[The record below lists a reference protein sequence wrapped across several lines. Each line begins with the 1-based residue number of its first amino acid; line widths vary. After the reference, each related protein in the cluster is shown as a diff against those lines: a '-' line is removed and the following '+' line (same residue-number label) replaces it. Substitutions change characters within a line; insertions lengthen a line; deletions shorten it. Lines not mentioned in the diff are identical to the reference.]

1 MCKVVPGCSILNKAP
16 RIPTLGPPD
25 PQARAPMTPT
35 YGRAWNLL
43 RSALS
48 TDTTLCF
55 SPTKAPK
62 QESSVHS
69 NTEARCSFL
78 VLAAP
83 GFILSSLGNSGHT
96 AFCPPH
102 PQQAL
107 HLDNSTSSSKSG
119 CNTASSRQSPVPSL
133 QPLLHSFPTRMIQW
147 VQMLLCVSTGWG
159 CGPKAQGWYS
169 PHNLQPLSL
178 GPGT

>member
-1 MCKVVPGCSILNKAP
+1 MRKVASGCSILNKDP
-16 RIPTLGPPD
+16 RVPTLGPPD
-25 PQARAPMTPT
+25 PQARALTTPT
-35 YGRAWNLL
+35 YRRAWNLL

-83 GFILSSLGNSGHT
+83 GFILSTLGNSGHT

-107 HLDNSTSSSKSG
+107 HLVTPRPPPNQAATPPPPGSPP
-119 CNTASSRQSPVPSL
+119 CLPSSRCYTHF
-133 QPLLHSFPTRMIQW
+133 QPE
-147 VQMLLCVSTGWG
+147 
-159 CGPKAQGWYS
+159 
-169 PHNLQPLSL
+169 
-178 GPGT
+178 